1 MNKTELLNRLH
12 TILTQL
18 EQKDVSSAKADL
30 TVLIVDIKH
39 IEQERTVTS
48 INRKIHH
55 VDGGW

>member
-1 MNKTELLNRLH
+1 MNKTELLNKLNR
-12 TILTQL
+12 ILTQL
-18 EQKDVSSAKADL
+18 TQNDVSDAKADL

-39 IEQERTVTS
+39 IKQERTVTS

>member
-1 MNKTELLNRLH
+1 
-12 TILTQL
+12 LTQL
-18 EQKDVSSAKADL
+18 TQKDVSSAKADL

>member
-1 MNKTELLNRLH
+1 
-12 TILTQL
+12 
-18 EQKDVSSAKADL
+18 
-30 TVLIVDIKH
+30 VDIKH

>member
-1 MNKTELLNRLH
+1 MNKTELLNRLNR
-12 TILTQL
+12 ILAQL
-18 EQKDVSSAKADL
+18 TQKDVSSAKADL